1 MFISKLKSFPK
12 YDSFSKFI
20 STRTQSFLNRTI
32 NMIAEIAS
40 SFPGCK
46 ITLNIAISYRFQ
58 ASVCFGEIHL
68 SVSCPK
74 TTLFMYGWLWEE
86 FLQNSHVHPQH
97 SSELLVGGVVVKMH
111 AACGIDLLLGA
122 ELRGS
127 LD

>member
-32 NMIAEIAS
+32 NMIAEIAP

-58 ASVCFGEIHL
+58 ASVCSGEIHL
-68 SVSCPK
+68 SVCCPLKPLFSC
-74 TTLFMYGWLWEE
+74 TDGYGK
-86 FLQNSHVHPQH
+86 
-97 SSELLVGGVVVKMH
+97 SSSR
-111 AACGIDLLLGA
+111 IDRSRRSI
-122 ELRGS
+122 LRS
-127 LD
+127 CWFVAL